1 MKCGLKHVAFS
12 YYFFAPFVCSIF
24 YECLAESL
32 HSLIKCLIGLQWP
45 GVLLA
50 VPAGG
55 VAMCPVPAKELL
67 DLGRA
72 RQPNPRTLIK
82 NAN

>member
-1 MKCGLKHVAFS
+1 MKHGLEDVAFS
-12 YYFFAPFVCSIF
+12 YYFFAPCVCSMF

-50 VPAGG
+50 VPAGT
-55 VAMCPVPAKELL
+55 VAVYPVPAKELL
-67 DLGRA
+67 DLG
-72 RQPNPRTLIK
+72 
-82 NAN
+82 